1 MGKRNKVSNIKGM
14 KRKELTK
21 KVCQAF
27 ACPNHSGIDKINTPA
42 NPNPPIEKGKES
54 FYRTKSKI
62 KLLNL
67 YNSKPNK
74 DRFKHP
80 DKPVRIEPNTRWF

>member
-1 MGKRNKVSNIKGM
+1 MGKRNKDSNIKGM
-14 KRKELTK
+14 KRKEPAK
-21 KVCQAF
+21 KVCQVF
-27 ACPNHSGIDKINTPA
+27 AYPNHSDIDKIITPT

-67 YNSKPNK
+67 YNSTPNK
-74 DRFKHP
+74 DGFKRP
-80 DKPVRIEPNTRWF
+80 DKPSRIEPNPR